1 MRNRAVVS
9 VAACLAV
16 ACGGGDSDPS
26 GPFGAIAEVFGA
38 TPDEEVYVTFGSPAY
53 IAPGYDP
60 GGPAPYAPVPSALQ
74 VEGHLEGQLRDIRLS
89 GDTTEN
95 YGSLETWPNG
105 SGYLNASVALAAPG
119 GAGMIILN
127 VSGGMSHPVFSE
139 GQWSS
144 ERELAFQ
151 SEPGW
156 TGEQLI
162 SVAACAG
169 PELGNYPYEQ
179 AAADYDMTVET
190 DPADLSTV
198 VVVVGASFV
207 VNELSPETSE
217 VSATVRFVRPE

>member
-9 VAACLAV
+9 VAACLML
-16 ACGGGDSDPS
+16 ACGGGGGDPS

-38 TPDEEVYVTFGSPAY
+38 TPDEPGYVTYDYSGNA
-53 IAPGYDP
+53 APGYDP
-60 GGPAPYAPVPSALQ
+60 GVAVPYGPVPTALQ

-105 SGYLNASVALAAPG
+105 GGYLNTSVALGTPA

-127 VSGGMSHPVFSE
+127 VNGGMEHPVFTE

-151 SEPGW
+151 GESGW
-156 TGEQLI
+156 TGEHGLY
-162 SVAACAG
+162 VASCAG

-179 AAADYDMTVET
+179 QAVDYDMTVET
-190 DPADLSTV
+190 DPADPSTV

-207 VNELSPETSE
+207 VNEQSTQTSE
-217 VSATVRFVRPE
+217 VSATLRFVRPE